1 MPAVSSCVGATG
13 IPLGDDRPWVPPV
26 HIPYIKSYTPL
37 GVHNGGRKGLL
48 ITVYMT
54 GALAGGVEYAE
65 GGAPMANMAT
75 L

>member
-1 MPAVSSCVGATG
+1 M
-13 IPLGDDRPWVPPV
+13 PPV

-54 GALAGGVEYAE
+54 GTLTGGVEYAE
-65 GGAPMANMAT
+65 GGAPMANIAT